1 MKLTDIVYLGI
12 KLDMVSRVEILKNFI
27 NAAQENGSLPKYGK
41 LYCDHIT
48 IQFGYDI
55 TTEWLKR
62 LGETHKIK
70 IGTEIVWAEDVV
82 YLPVSVDGVENAH
95 ITIATNGMRS
105 PVFAKEHLEKNPYTG
120 EYVGSSFKGTLVA
133 YLKDGTIQCS
143 L

>member
-12 KLDMVSRVEILKNFI
+12 HLDTTSRVELLQEFI
-27 NAAQENGSLPKYGK
+27 HLAQENGSLPKYGK

-48 IQFGYDI
+48 VQFGYDI

-62 LGETHKIK
+62 LGETNQIK
-70 IGTEIVWAEDVV
+70 IGTKFIWAENVV

-95 ITIATNGMRS
+95 ITIATNGMTS
-105 PVFAKEHLEKNPYTG
+105 PVFAKEHLEKNPYGGDYLTSV
-120 EYVGSSFKGTLVA
+120 YKGTLVA
-133 YLKDGTIQCS
+133 YLKDGRICCS